1 MSSYSHIAD
10 GRRLGKAPE
19 KSNFVQTC
27 NLLSRYIKEKGSLRD
42 LNLEIGGKVE
52 SLEAIV
58 KPGSSI
64 SPPASAAIN
73 KVKSAQPLTDQHP
86 PITPHDSSINTA
98 EHAPHKQ
105 TSKEAMTADPK
116 TAQLTIF
123 YSGKVLV
130 FDDYPADKA
139 RELMAFAKK
148 GALKCLTAFCRT
160 PWGKSRAPAA
170 LWPWPPPPA
179 HEMGFRHGL
188 KRVAIIR
195 VSAFRRTLVRKNRT
209 LRLVGLWRRTREQK
223 NGFLH
228 SRSLT
233 VPICQLRE
241 GHHFIGSL
249 RRGKIGTNVTI
260 TSTNGWAA
268 GGGPYHQ
275 VQDQAA
281 ASPCKGDEGQL
292 ELKL

>member
-1 MSSYSHIAD
+1 MSSYSLIAD

-64 SPPASAAIN
+64 SPPACAAI
-73 KVKSAQPLTDQHP
+73 
-86 PITPHDSSINTA
+86 I
-98 EHAPHKQ
+98 
-105 TSKEAMTADPK
+105 SKEAMTADPK

-148 GALKCLTAFCRT
+148 GSSKMSYGILSNTLGEKPSPGGAVAPAPASASCPRDGLPPRPQASSYNKGVGISPNTCKEKPNAAFS
-160 PWGKSRAPAA
+160 GAVASNSRAEERASSQPEANGSDLPIA
-170 LWPWPPPPA
+170 RRSSLHRFLA
-179 HEMGFRHGL
+179 
-188 KRVAIIR
+188 KRKDR
-195 VSAFRRTLVRKNRT
+195 
-209 LRLVGLWRRTREQK
+209 
-223 NGFLH
+223 
-228 SRSLT
+228 
-233 VPICQLRE
+233 
-241 GHHFIGSL
+241 
-249 RRGKIGTNVTI
+249 
-260 TSTNGWAA
+260 AA

-275 VQDQAA
+275 VQEQAA

>member
-1 MSSYSHIAD
+1 MSSHRHIAD

-58 KPGSSI
+58 KPGTSI
-64 SPPASAAIN
+64 SPPASATIY

-105 TSKEAMTADPK
+105 TSKEAMTENPK

-130 FDDYPADKA
+130 FDDYSADKA
-139 RELMAFAKK
+139 RELMAFARK
-148 GALKCLTAFCRT
+148 GSSKMSYGILSNTLGERPSPGAVVAPTLASTSTPRDGLPPRPQASSYNKGVGISPDTCKDKSNAAFA
-160 PWGKSRAPAA
+160 GSVASNFRA
-170 LWPWPPPPA
+170 
-179 HEMGFRHGL
+179 EE
-188 KRVAIIR
+188 R
-195 VSAFRRTLVRKNRT
+195 VSSQSEANDFGLLVE
-209 LRLVGLWRRTREQK
+209 GLIKLKDRQQQPLLPREMR
-223 NGFLH
+223 G
-228 SRSLT
+228 SLT
-233 VPICQLRE
+233 SNYS
-241 GHHFIGSL
+241 HFS
-249 RRGKIGTNVTI
+249 TTT
-260 TSTNGWAA
+260 TSNN
-268 GGGPYHQ
+268 
-275 VQDQAA
+275 
-281 ASPCKGDEGQL
+281 
-292 ELKL
+292 

>member
-1 MSSYSHIAD
+1 MSSYRHIAD
-10 GRRLGKAPE
+10 DRRLGKAPE

-58 KPGSSI
+58 KPGSSM
-64 SPPASAAIN
+64 SPPACAAIN
-73 KVKSAQPLTDQHP
+73 KGRSAQPSTDQQP

-105 TSKEAMTADPK
+105 TSKEAMPADPK

-148 GALKCLTAFCRT
+148 GSSKMSYGILSSTLGEKPSPGGAVAPPSASSPRDGLPPRPQASSYNKGVSVT
-160 PWGKSRAPAA
+160 PNTCKENPNAA
-170 LWPWPPPPA
+170 LGGA
-179 HEMGFRHGL
+179 
-188 KRVAIIR
+188 VASNSIAVER
-195 VSAFRRTLVRKNRT
+195 VSSQPEANGSDLPIARRSSLHRFLAKRKDRA
-209 LRLVGLWRRTREQK
+209 G
-223 NGFLH
+223 
-228 SRSLT
+228 
-233 VPICQLRE
+233 
-241 GHHFIGSL
+241 
-249 RRGKIGTNVTI
+249 
-260 TSTNGWAA
+260 
-268 GGGPYHQ
+268 GGGPYQ
-275 VQDQAA
+275 VQQQAA
-281 ASPCKGDEGQL
+281 AASSCKGDEGQL
-292 ELKL
+292 DLKL

>member
-1 MSSYSHIAD
+1 MSSYRHIAD
-10 GRRLGKAPE
+10 DRRLGKAPE

-58 KPGSSI
+58 KPGSSM
-64 SPPASAAIN
+64 SPPACAAIN
-73 KVKSAQPLTDQHP
+73 KGRSAQPSTDQQP

-105 TSKEAMTADPK
+105 TSKEAMPADPK

-148 GALKCLTAFCRT
+148 GSSKMSYGILSNTL
-160 PWGKSRAPAA
+160 GKSRALAA
-170 LWPWPPPPA
+170 LWPRPRPPA

-195 VSAFRRTLVRKNRT
+195 VSALLRTLVRRIRT
-209 LRLVGLWRRTREQK
+209 LHLVGLWRRTR
-223 NGFLH
+223 
-228 SRSLT
+228 
-233 VPICQLRE
+233 
-241 GHHFIGSL
+241 
-249 RRGKIGTNVTI
+249 
-260 TSTNGWAA
+260 
-268 GGGPYHQ
+268 
-275 VQDQAA
+275 
-281 ASPCKGDEGQL
+281 
-292 ELKL
+292 